1 MWSSPAAV
9 VADNDAV
16 QASDGENT
24 EGQDHDDNVKH
35 FELWV
40 EEEKNTGGSL
50 RANIATSFIQLDFM
64 MTAQWHQSNETD
76 IKSPTHQTE
85 LSSSPGHVDPTLP
98 SRSGGGCPPLLLGP
112 AGLHSCC
119 CHGLP

>member
-64 MTAQWHQSNETD
+64 MTAQ
-76 IKSPTHQTE
+76 
-85 LSSSPGHVDPTLP
+85 
-98 SRSGGGCPPLLLGP
+98 
-112 AGLHSCC
+112 
-119 CHGLP
+119 